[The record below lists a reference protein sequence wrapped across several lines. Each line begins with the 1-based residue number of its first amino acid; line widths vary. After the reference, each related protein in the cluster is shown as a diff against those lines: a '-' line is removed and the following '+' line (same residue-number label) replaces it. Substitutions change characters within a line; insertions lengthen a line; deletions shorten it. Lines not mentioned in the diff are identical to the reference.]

1 MSQVENKV
9 QSEVQSEIE
18 STSNSVVSKV
28 YTYQRPSK
36 KQDKTTTYIVKRNY
50 QIKSPGSLKI
60 KANREKAI
68 EIINKNIETVKEF
81 PQRSRVNGLIK
92 LIHENDSSLNISKTG
107 AKSLLKEFNLMA

>member
-1 MSQVENKV
+1 MSQVEIENKV
-9 QSEVQSEIE
+9 QEEVRP
-18 STSNSVVSKV
+18 TSPTSVSKV

-81 PQRSRVNGLIK
+81 SQRSRVNGLIK